1 MHALNTRADSAS
13 LAGKTIVITGATG
26 GIGLEAAV
34 ELARRSARVV
44 ITGRDPA
51 RIEAALADIRRRS
64 GSNSVEGLC
73 ADFASQA
80 AVRRLAKEILARCP
94 RIDVLVNNA
103 GSVNPTR
110 TLTADGIETTF
121 AVNHLAPFLL
131 TNLLL
136 ERIVASAPAR
146 IVNVASVAHT
156 RGTLDFADLNFG
168 NGYSIM
174 RAYSRSK
181 LANLLFTRALARRL
195 AGTSVTVNAL
205 HPGTVATGIW
215 GHGAPASR
223 VAGMLFNAVFAP
235 IKRFAMLSPERG
247 AQTITYLAASPDVSN
262 KTGLYFE
269 KNRPK
274 EPAPLASDDALAE
287 RLWQESTRLTHLDVA

>member
-1 MHALNTRADSAS
+1 MTATILPN
-13 LAGKTIVITGATG
+13 LAGKTIVVTGATG

-34 ELARRSARVV
+34 ALARAGARVV
-44 ITGRDPA
+44 ITGRDTT
-51 RIEAALADIRRRS
+51 RIDAALADIRQRA
-64 GSNSVEGLC
+64 GVNHVEGLC

-80 AVRRLAKEILARCP
+80 DVRRLADDILARCP
-94 RIDVLVNNA
+94 RIDVLANNA

-136 ERIVASAPAR
+136 ERIIASAPAR

-156 RGTLDFADLNFG
+156 RGTLDFDDLNFDH
-168 NGYSIM
+168 GYRIM

-181 LANLLFTRALARRL
+181 LANVLFTRALAKRL
-195 AGTSVTVNAL
+195 AGTGVTVNAL

-215 GHGAPASR
+215 GHGTPPSR
-223 VAGMLFNAVFAP
+223 LAATVFGIVFAP
-235 IKRFAMLSPERG
+235 LRHFMLTPARG
-247 AQTITYLAASPDVSN
+247 AETIEYLASSPAVATV
-262 KTGLYFE
+262 TGGYFE
-269 KNRPK
+269 KNRLK
-274 EPAPLASDDALAE
+274 QPAPLALDDALAD
-287 RLWQESTRLTHLDVA
+287 RLWSESARLTQLQTA